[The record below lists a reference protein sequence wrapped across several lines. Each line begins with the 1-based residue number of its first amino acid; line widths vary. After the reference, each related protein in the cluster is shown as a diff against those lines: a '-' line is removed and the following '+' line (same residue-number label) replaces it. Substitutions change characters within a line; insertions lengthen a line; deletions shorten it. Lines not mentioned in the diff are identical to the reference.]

1 LIDNLAAKRSMLSRA
16 NAVWVVAAAVC
27 VSTVS
32 ALAGPCTADISQL
45 ENTVRNSTT
54 NPLAGPTGQ
63 QTIAAQLGRQ
73 PTPDSVRQAEEQAR
87 ARVESRLSRAEAL
100 DTQDHG
106 AECTRA
112 VGEARLLLNVQ

>member
-1 LIDNLAAKRSMLSRA
+1 MTLPPGGEMERSMRSRA
-16 NAVWVVAAAVC
+16 NAAWVVVAAVC

-45 ENTVRNSTT
+45 ENTVRISTA

-73 PTPDSVRQAEEQAR
+73 PTQDSVRQAEEQAR
-87 ARVESRLSRAEAL
+87 ARVGSLLFPHTAL
-100 DTQDHG
+100 D
-106 AECTRA
+106 
-112 VGEARLLLNVQ
+112 

>member
-1 LIDNLAAKRSMLSRA
+1 MPSRA

-27 VSTVS
+27 ASTVS

-45 ENTVRNSTT
+45 ESTVRDSTT

-73 PTPDSVRQAEEQAR
+73 PTQDSVRQAEEQAR
-87 ARVESRLSRAEAL
+87 ARVESTLSRAKAL
-100 DTQDHG
+100 DTQGRG

-112 VGEARLLLNVQ
+112 VDEARLLLNIQ